1 MPIIKAKICEI
12 DIPLSEKKDYVLQNI
27 SMENYQVNGVYDCM
41 TIISDNCIETEER
54 RRKEWEDHRLKML
67 ISNQVR
73 K

>member
-1 MPIIKAKICEI
+1 MEDIRKIK
-12 DIPLSEKKDYVLQNI
+12 DI
-27 SMENYQVNGVYDCM
+27 YDCM

-67 ISNQVR
+67 ISNQMR